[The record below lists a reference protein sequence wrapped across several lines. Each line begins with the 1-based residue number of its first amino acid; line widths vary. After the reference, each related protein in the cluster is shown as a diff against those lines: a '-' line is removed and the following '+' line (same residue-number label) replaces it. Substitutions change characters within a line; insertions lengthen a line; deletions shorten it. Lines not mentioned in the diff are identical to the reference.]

1 MGLLSSIFKR
11 AQQRSLFPDSS
22 NQTAVPLY
30 FNSENN
36 PTVAACVNKIS
47 KTLAQLP
54 LQLYEYTKNGMRLA
68 TGHSL
73 YMSLIN
79 PAVEETPYLFY
90 SMLYRLLYY
99 RGNVFLFKNWS
110 GSRIVGFQLI
120 HPDRVRVDRLNNV
133 TKTYTI
139 DGKTYTDRE
148 ILHIPYPGVGYNGTV
163 GTSPINV
170 YRELIDLD
178 NRLLAYTGNYFD
190 NSVGSRVLINLGSS
204 YPLRRNDMDKL
215 YAEIVP
221 VVNKF
226 IQGPGNAG
234 KPMIG
239 LPDSTISKVD
249 QTSNVQADLKSLIS
263 YVEHSIAQTVFGI
276 PYEVLDSAA
285 SKYDSLESKQ
295 NDFLESC
302 IKPLGDHIRQSFESC
317 LPAGDRSRYVIRYE
331 YKNLLTTNTLQTV
344 DALAKEFQTGML
356 TMNEVRK
363 KLGMDDIGSAGDVHF
378 VPANLMP
385 LTEENINAYMA
396 TNKVAMGKQNN

>member
-1 MGLLSSIFKR
+1 MGLFSRLLKR
-11 AQQRSLFPDSS
+11 QEQRSFFPENSNGVMMPLF
-22 NQTAVPLY
+22 
-30 FNSENN
+30 FNGENN

-68 TGHSL
+68 TDHNL
-73 YMSLIN
+73 YTALVN

-90 SMLYRLLYY
+90 SMLYRILYY
-99 RGNVFLFKNWS
+99 KGNVYLYKNWS
-110 GSRIVGFQLI
+110 GNRIVGFTLI
-120 HPDRVRVDRLNNV
+120 QPDKVKVERINNIQ
-133 TKTYTI
+133 KIFTI
-139 DGKTYTDRE
+139 DGRTYTDRE
-148 ILHIPYPGVGYNGTV
+148 ILHIPFPGVGYNGTV
-163 GTSPINV
+163 GRSPLETF
-170 YRELIDLD
+170 RDLIALD
-178 NRLLAYTGNYFD
+178 NRLLEYTGKYFD
-190 NSVGSRVLINLGSS
+190 NSVGNRVLITLGDS
-204 YPLRRNDMDKL
+204 YPFRKNEMDKL

-226 IQGPGNAG
+226 VQGPGNAG

-239 LPDSTISKVD
+239 LPDSTLSTVE

-263 YVEHSIAQTVFGI
+263 FVEHSIAQTVFGI

-317 LPAGDRSRYVIRYE
+317 LPAGDRAKYVIRYE

-344 DALAKEFQTGML
+344 DALAKEFQSGML

-363 KLGMDDIGSAGDVHF
+363 KLGMDDIGPAGDYHF
-378 VPANLMP
+378 IAANLMP
-385 LTEENINAYMA
+385 LTEENIDAYMA
-396 TNKVAMGKQNN
+396 GNKVALNQAGS